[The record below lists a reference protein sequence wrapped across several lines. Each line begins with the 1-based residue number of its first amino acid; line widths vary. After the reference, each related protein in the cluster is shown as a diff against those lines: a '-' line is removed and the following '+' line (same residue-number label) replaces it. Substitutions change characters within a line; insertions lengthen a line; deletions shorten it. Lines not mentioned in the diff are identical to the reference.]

1 MADKTCVSCKHFIGG
16 GDWNLCC
23 DLMYE
28 LCYRNTPACDKYEFS
43 QESINAA
50 LQQDMLAR
58 TMDIRFGCA
67 NAIVERY
74 EK

>member
-28 LCYRNTPACDKYEFS
+28 LCYRYTPACDKYEFS
-43 QESINAA
+43 QESIDAA
-50 LQQDMLAR
+50 LQQDREIAAYIAQR
-58 TMDIRFGCA
+58 RHRDGA
-67 NAIVERY
+67 
-74 EK
+74 